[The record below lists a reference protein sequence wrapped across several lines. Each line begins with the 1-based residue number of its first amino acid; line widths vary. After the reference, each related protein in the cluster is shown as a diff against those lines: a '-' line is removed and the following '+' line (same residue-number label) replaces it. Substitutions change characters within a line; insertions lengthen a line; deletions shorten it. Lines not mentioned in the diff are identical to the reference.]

1 MIYSDE
7 TQRVLRERRFIK
19 ETEIAMTSGDL
30 ILAEDVITKERRI
43 LDSAIVQPHL
53 KTNNIVES
61 NNKTQLLK
69 G

>member
-7 TQRVLRERRFIK
+7 TQRVLRDKRFIK

-43 LDSAIVQPHL
+43 LDSAVVQPHL
-53 KTNNIVES
+53 RTNNIVEA

>member
-7 TQRVLRERRFIK
+7 TQRVLREKRFIK
-19 ETEIAMTSGDL
+19 ETEIAMISGDL

-43 LDSAIVQPHL
+43 LDSAVVQPHL
-53 KTNNIVES
+53 RINNIVEA